1 MAVKNLIL
9 KLGLKGVGATQKG
22 LSGVDS
28 GVKNIG
34 KSVLKAGAAFF
45 AAQSIINGI
54 KQTVAISSTLTQVRS
69 GFDNLSA
76 GIGGSTETLAKLQ
89 EATNGT
95 VDSIELMTQANN
107 AMLLG
112 IFDNNDQMAEMFDVA
127 QRLGAALGRDTT
139 FGVESLVT
147 GMGRQSKLMLD
158 NLGIMVDTEEA
169 NKRFAKELGKTTKEL
184 TDQEKKQAFNNET
197 MRQAKLL
204 VADLGEEQLTTADR
218 INQLRSASIDMA
230 GALGQALTPAF
241 NTALDIAGE
250 FASGISNTVRSL
262 SKIDFTETS
271 KNILGNIS
279 ALLDAIKS
287 MYAIV
292 FDALPEAFGFAFSKI
307 IPIMKRQF
315 ERALNIIKDVG
326 SFLFEP
332 VALGAEIIAIKVQNI
347 FIGMFNFVKEQF
359 NAFADT
365 FIGEKLNIEKLTMTD
380 FIDTEGIA
388 EQLSETGL
396 AQIFIGEDQV
406 QNLSDFTEQTQ
417 LIWQNYFDSV
427 KVLKDTAVEQD
438 AKRTDNANKK
448 ELDSLKKTNQGKK
461 KLTQEEIQNNVQKTG
476 DLLGLAAEASS
487 QNKDFAVVGQKLKF
501 GQAVINAYQSAS
513 ETFAKFGGFPTG
525 VAPAALAFSV
535 GIGYAQN
542 ILKQKFADGGIVPG
556 VNSGAGDTVPAML
569 TPGEVILNQAQQE
582 NLVGGMGGIT
592 INFNAPVTNEEFVKD
607 FVIPE
612 IEKTVSGSLA

>member
-69 GFDNLSA
+69 GFDNLTA

-158 NLGIMVDTEEA
+158 NLGIMVDIEEA
-169 NKRFAKELGKTTKEL
+169 NKRYAKELGKSTNRL

-197 MRQAKLL
+197 MRQAKML

-241 NTALDIAGE
+241 NTALDIAGD

-262 SKIDFTETS
+262 SNIDFTETS

-292 FDALPEAFGFAFSKI
+292 FDALPEAFSFAFGKI
-307 IPIMKRQF
+307 IPIMKGIF

-326 SFLFEP
+326 SFLFQP

-427 KVLKDTAVEQD
+427 KVLKDTAVEED
-438 AKRTDNANKK
+438 AKRTDNANKSA
-448 ELDSLKKTNQGKK
+448 LDSLKKTNKAKK
-461 KLTQEEIQNNVQKTG
+461 KLSDEEREFVVKQTS
-476 DLLGLAAEASS
+476 DALGLAAEAAS

-501 GQAVINAYQSAS
+501 GQAVVNAYQSAS

-542 ILKQKFADGGIVPG
+542 ILRQKFADGGIVPG